1 MLMSTREET
10 MARSHTAAYGLE
22 GQRAL
27 VTGASS
33 GIGEG
38 IARALAQAGATV
50 VVNYARG
57 ADRAAQVVTDIRAAG
72 GDALAVQADVSEEKE
87 VRAMFATVVE
97 ELEGIDILINNAG
110 LQQDAPLP

>member
-10 MARSHTAAYGLE
+10 RPRSHTRAYGLE

-38 IARALAQAGATV
+38 IARALAQAGAAV

-57 ADRAAQVVTDIRAAG
+57 ADRAAQVVADIHAAG
-72 GDALAVQADVSEEKE
+72 GQALTVQADVSEEKE
-87 VRAMFATVVE
+87 VQAMFATV
-97 ELEGIDILINNAG
+97 LEPGDRYQLDWAVS
-110 LQQDAPLP
+110 LRP